1 MIPLVSNLIG
11 SSKIIDNQTVRARTT
26 AAVRQT
32 AAEKG
37 GAEGAAGRLASAALQ
52 NPESAVA
59 SFLVRIAT
67 NPAIAAAA
75 CVDCGY
81 PDVQDTDILFVVA
94 GSWDEIA
101 AAEFPD
107 PDAA

>member
-1 MIPLVSNLIG
+1 MSNLIG

-32 AAEKG
+32 AAEKSG
-37 GAEGAAGRLASAALQ
+37 TDGASGRLAAAALQ
-52 NPESAVA
+52 DPELAVNR
-59 SFLVRIAT
+59 FLVRIAT
-67 NPAIAAAA
+67 NTAIADAA

-81 PDVQDTDILFVVA
+81 PDVQDTDILYVVSA
-94 GSWDEIA
+94 AWDEIA

>member
-1 MIPLVSNLIG
+1 MPNLIG
-11 SSKIIDNQTVRARTT
+11 SSKIIDNATMRARTS

-32 AAEKG
+32 AAERA
-37 GAEGAAGRLASAALQ
+37 GAEGASGRLASAALQ
-52 NPESAVA
+52 NPEFAVA

-67 NPAIAAAA
+67 NSAIAAAA